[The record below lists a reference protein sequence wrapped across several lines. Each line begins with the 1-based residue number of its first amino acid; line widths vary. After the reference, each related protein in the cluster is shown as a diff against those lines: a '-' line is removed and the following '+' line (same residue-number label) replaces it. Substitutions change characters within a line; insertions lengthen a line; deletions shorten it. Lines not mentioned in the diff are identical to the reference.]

1 MLGIQDLSREKESA
15 MRIVLV
21 NMPFADWHRPSVAL
35 SQLAA
40 YTKREFGDAVDIEI
54 RYVNIDFALL
64 FGPEE
69 YKEFANNAGYGTTG
83 IGDWLFRQVAFPD
96 SPDNATAYF
105 QRYFADDGSAD
116 FRARMLR
123 IREQVMDFCL
133 GVIADYRLAEA
144 DVVGFTSMFAQ
155 NVPNIA
161 MARLIKQQNPEVIT
175 VMGGCNCEAPM
186 GAVLAEN
193 VPALDFVFSGPALH
207 TFLEFVQCVLDGK
220 PELADNI
227 PGVMSKRNVKVPR
240 FRRAIGRER
249 HIDDYI
255 HPEYRSFVD
264 KFTQCQDAL
273 REAAGSAEPVL
284 YFETSRGC
292 WWGERSHCTFCGLNG
307 LDMGYRSMSPDKALE
322 QLNWLFDFAP
332 WCRTFHAT
340 DNILPRNYVRDVL
353 AKLEPPDG
361 ALLFYEVKVPLS
373 DRDMHTLARAGVH
386 EVQPGIEALATST
399 LKLMAKGTTSFLNLQ
414 FLQKC
419 LKYGVNPLWNLLTG
433 FPGEEASVYR
443 KYAAD
448 LLSLVHLPPPEGT
461 FLVRFDRYSPYFT
474 KRHEYGLDLQ
484 PMDFYRLVYP
494 VVPDRQLQHLAYY
507 FVDENHLAPYQIESI
522 EWLGEL
528 QRLTEIWRRAWDGE
542 APPQLV
548 LTSDST
554 GSPGVLDTRSGSR
567 QWMPVDPD
575 AAALLRR
582 LSSPAR
588 VDKLVSELS
597 IPAERLHALLAEFDD
612 RKLLFHEEDTF
623 LSLVTM
629 DAGNLGDGSASVD
642 HDADQGAEAADRSQP
657 LIRIEE
663 LFKHHRTLTANQLDN
678 PTV

>member
-1 MLGIQDLSREKESA
+1 
-15 MRIVLV
+15 MRIALV

-40 YTKREFGDAVDIEI
+40 RTKQEFGDSVNVEI
-54 RYVNIDFALL
+54 RYINIDFALL
-64 FGPEE
+64 FGAEA

-83 IGDWLFRQVAFPD
+83 IGDWLFRQVAFPEY
-96 SPDNATAYF
+96 PDNAAAYF

-123 IREQVMDFCL
+123 IREQLTDFCL
-133 GVIADYRLAEA
+133 KVIADYRLAEA
-144 DVVGFTSMFAQ
+144 DVVGFTSMFMQ
-155 NVPNIA
+155 TIPSIA
-161 MARLIKQQNPEVIT
+161 LARLIKQQNPEVIT
-175 VMGGCNCEAPM
+175 LMGGCNCEAPM

-207 TFLEFVQCVLDGK
+207 TFPEFVRCMLDGK

-227 PGVMSKRNVKVPR
+227 PGVLSKRNAKVPR

-255 HPEYRSFVD
+255 HPEYQSFVD

-273 REAAGSAEPVL
+273 RDSTESAEPVL

-307 LDMGYRSMSPDKALE
+307 LDMGYRSMAPEKALE
-322 QLNWLFDFAP
+322 QLEWLFEFAP
-332 WCRTFHAT
+332 WCRTFHGT
-340 DNILPRNYVRDVL
+340 DNIMPRNYVRDVF
-353 AKLEPPDG
+353 AKLEPPAG

-373 DRDMHTLARAGVH
+373 DRDMRTLAAAGVR

-419 LKYGVNPLWNLLTG
+419 LKYRINPLWNLLLG

-443 KYAAD
+443 KYAAE
-448 LLSLVHLPPPEGT
+448 LPNLTHLPPPEGT

-474 KRHEYGLDLQ
+474 RRREYELDLQ
-484 PMDFYRLVYP
+484 PMDFYRLSYP
-494 VVPDRQLQHLAYY
+494 MVPDEQLHNLAYY
-507 FVDENHLAPYQIESI
+507 FVDENLAPYQVQSV

-528 QRLTEIWRRAWDGE
+528 QQLTEIWRRAWEGGV
-542 APPQLV
+542 PPQLV
-548 LTSDST
+548 LASD
-554 GSPGVLDTRSGSR
+554 GAGDPGVLDTRFGTR

-582 LSSPAR
+582 LTSPAR
-588 VDKLVSELS
+588 IEKLVSELG
-597 IPAERLHALLAEFDD
+597 IPAERVQSLLAEFDD
-612 RKLLFHEEDTF
+612 RKLLFHEDDTM
-623 LSLVTM
+623 LSLVTVDIGDEPELVDR
-629 DAGNLGDGSASVD
+629 DAGQDEEAVERPVIRVD
-642 HDADQGAEAADRSQP
+642 
-657 LIRIEE
+657 E
-663 LFKHHRTLTANQLDN
+663 LFKHRLT
-678 PTV
+678 PTPSQPENLTV